1 MMRHYICLGLFFL
14 YGYSALAQIDAKQMQ
29 FEEPIK
35 LSSPNQPSLIKKK
48 LVNSQSTQAPED
60 LSKLSDQQLKARL
73 IHALEDELT
82 IAISEKNRWKIAN
95 AKYELG
101 HSLLANDG
109 SAEGQ
114 HRGFTL
120 IKEAANGVL
129 YKIPAAIKLAAE
141 MGDAEA
147 QYTYASHLR
156 AIASNNNR
164 MFPADPDESLKWFLR
179 AAQQGELTAVAVL
192 ADAYSRGGDE
202 VGLPVS
208 VDLAKG
214 FDYKLKLAF
223 SSQYS
228 SYMVDI
234 GFAYENG
241 EGTPKNEVEAL
252 AWFYVASSRIQKK
265 DNYMGL
271 YISPLEVRLG
281 REVTL
286 LAQERSREIDRMI
299 RSGKTAITSNG
310 PQEPEQALGSGTGT
324 IISKVGHILTAAHVV
339 YGSKSITV
347 ITSSG
352 EVSAIILKIDLHNDL
367 AVLKLDHGSYQV
379 IPIGV
384 SDRVRLGEN
393 VATIGFPNRSIQGH
407 SPKVTRGEISSMSG
421 AGDDPRM
428 WQVSVPVQP
437 GNSGGP
443 LLDANG
449 KLVGVVVAKLGIK
462 AAKVLGDIP
471 QNVNYAV
478 KASYAMPLIHGYID
492 ENGPPS
498 YQVALKFEDMI
509 AGAQKSVVLI
519 LVR

>member
-1 MMRHYICLGLFFL
+1 
-14 YGYSALAQIDAKQMQ
+14 
-29 FEEPIK
+29 
-35 LSSPNQPSLIKKK
+35 
-48 LVNSQSTQAPED
+48 
-60 LSKLSDQQLKARL
+60 
-73 IHALEDELT
+73 
-82 IAISEKNRWKIAN
+82 
-95 AKYELG
+95 
-101 HSLLANDG
+101 
-109 SAEGQ
+109 
-114 HRGFTL
+114 
-120 IKEAANGVL
+120 
-129 YKIPAAIKLAAE
+129 

-156 AIASNNNR
+156 AIASNNKR
-164 MFPADPDESLKWFLR
+164 TFPADPDESLKWFLR
-179 AAQQGELTAVAVL
+179 AAQQGHLSALSVL
-192 ADAYSRGGDE
+192 AYAYSIGGDE
-202 VGLPVS
+202 AGLPVS
-208 VDLAKG
+208 VDLAKA
-214 FDYKLKLAF
+214 FDYKLKCAF
-223 SSQYS
+223 SESEN
-228 SYMVDI
+228 SYFMVLI
-234 GFAYENG
+234 AHAYQDG

-252 AWFYVASSRIQKK
+252 AWFYVASSRTQKK
-265 DNYMGL
+265 DNYLGL
-271 YISPLEVRLG
+271 YIGPLEVRLG

-509 AGAQKSVVLI
+509 AEAQKSVVLI